1 MPGPPSGREP
11 GPPPL
16 PWRGGASAPDGG
28 TEGGWQPKWP
38 PPCGAPSALAS
49 CSAVSPGGSGCRG
62 MGTEPRFRMGIW
74 APPRPGPLMGGGP
87 AKRRPGSAGGRGGGR
102 LGLCAPHDPALPGYL
117 GALCVFTRCAA
128 AGVAPVCSEQWS
140 APLGRV
146 CLGQVCCRSGAKS
159 LLL

>member
-1 MPGPPSGREP
+1 MAAEMAAALRGALSACLLLCGESGGLR
-11 GPPPL
+11 L
-16 PWRGGASAPDGG
+16 SRDGDG
-28 TEGGWQPKWP
+28 V
-38 PPCGAPSALAS
+38 AISD
-49 CSAVSPGGSGCRG
+49 
-62 MGTEPRFRMGIW
+62 GIW

-117 GALCVFTRCAA
+117 GDLCVFTQCAVS
-128 AGVAPVCSEQWS
+128 GVAPVCSEQWS
-140 APLGRV
+140 GPLGRV

>member
-1 MPGPPSGREP
+1 MAAEMAAALRGALSACLLLCGESGGLR
-11 GPPPL
+11 L
-16 PWRGGASAPDGG
+16 SRGVDGA
-28 TEGGWQPKWP
+28 
-38 PPCGAPSALAS
+38 
-49 CSAVSPGGSGCRG
+49 AVSDGDLGSS
-62 MGTEPRFRMGIW
+62 
-74 APPRPGPLMGGGP
+74 PPRTFNGGGP
-87 AKRRPGSAGGRGGGR
+87 AKRRPGSAGGRGGRR